1 MQQKVCSKKKKKK
14 LNFEKKGLVSVIGL
28 LNSLVDPLLFE
39 LNGNLTATVL
49 QEDSQNI
56 AVDGVKKYLSFCFEP
71 AAHQQS
77 LPVHLHY
84 KCVS

>member
-49 QEDSQNI
+49 QEDSQNT
-56 AVDGVKKYLSFCFEP
+56 AVDSVKK
-71 AAHQQS
+71 
-77 LPVHLHY
+77 
-84 KCVS
+84 